1 MSSHAP
7 DESCG
12 LEAVLATDEL
22 ERRPARSSDPAEET
36 RLLLGLTRELS
47 REPRN
52 FFPFLITAILKVT
65 HAESAGVSLLNEE
78 IKRFVWPAV
87 TGGLA
92 PYVGAG
98 TPSDFG
104 PCGTVLDRR
113 ASLLFQHP
121 ERHFTY
127 LKPILPPLE
136 EVLLAPF
143 FLDGKV
149 VGTVWA
155 VAHTKGRLFDAEDKR
170 LLETLSSFATSAYE
184 LFLRN
189 GTLQSMLVGQV
200 AQ

>member
-1 MSSHAP
+1 MSLTAS

-12 LEAVLATDEL
+12 LEAVLATEEL
-22 ERRPARSSDPAEET
+22 ERRPARSSDPGEET

-52 FFPFLITAILKVT
+52 FFPFLIRAVVKMTN
-65 HAESAGVSLLNEE
+65 AESAGVSLLNEE
-78 IKRFVWPAV
+78 LKRFVWPAV

-92 PYVGAG
+92 QYVGAG

-143 FLDGKV
+143 YLEGKP

-155 VAHTKGRLFDAEDKR
+155 VAHTEGRMFDAEDKR
-170 LLETLSSFATSAYE
+170 LLETLSNFAGSAYQV
-184 LFLRN
+184 FLRN